1 MKYMKKKSLSQKAE
15 KVKKVEE
22 IKKVVNNTQKIVGDV
37 DNITK
42 VISSTLYMRGN
53 VAVDLQN
60 YSLISVSNPKDII

>member
-1 MKYMKKKSLSQKAE
+1 MKKESLFPKI
-15 KVKKVEE
+15 KRVKKIER
-22 IKKVVNNTQKIVGDV
+22 IKRVVDDTQRVVGDV

>member
-1 MKYMKKKSLSQKAE
+1 MKYMKKKSLPPKAE
-15 KVKKVEE
+15 RVKKAEE
-22 IKKVVNNTQKIVGDV
+22 IKKVVNNTQKVVGDV